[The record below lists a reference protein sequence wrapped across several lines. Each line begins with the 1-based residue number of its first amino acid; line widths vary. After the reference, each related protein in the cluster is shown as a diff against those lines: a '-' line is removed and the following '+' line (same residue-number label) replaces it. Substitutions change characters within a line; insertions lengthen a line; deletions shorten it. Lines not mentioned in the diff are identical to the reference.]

1 MQLATLW
8 IIPEGARILL
18 CWNEGINFESPVA
31 VVWILGRLRS
41 VLYFA
46 YGSNM
51 SPRQMRTRCPG
62 SRAAGVAELAGWR
75 FIITKR
81 GTANI
86 VKAAGGRVYG
96 TLWHCLPSHLEMLD
110 RYEAV
115 RLRVYRRRTVV
126 VQLADGRTRHA
137 IVYVSSLHQRGRAR
151 REYLKT
157 AVLPGAHA
165 FRLPPDYIDEIA
177 RWLPP
182 GRIGAAKPR
191 YRGRRH

>member
-1 MQLATLW
+1 L
-8 IIPEGARILL
+8 
-18 CWNEGINFESPVA
+18 
-31 VVWILGRLRS
+31 
-41 VLYFA
+41 LYFA

-51 SPRQMRTRCPG
+51 SPRQMRARCPG
-62 SRAAGVAELAGWR
+62 SRPAGVAELADWH
-75 FIITKR
+75 FIITRR

-86 VKAAGGRVYG
+86 VKVKGRRLFG
-96 TLWHCLPSHLEMLD
+96 TLWHCLPQHLATLD

-126 VQLADGRTRHA
+126 VRMTDGRRRHA
-137 IVYVSSLHQRGRAR
+137 IVYVSSLHQPGRAR

-157 AVLPGAHA
+157 AVLLGARA
-165 FRLPPDYIDEIA
+165 FQLPEDYIAELTG
-177 RWLPP
+177 WMPP

>member
-1 MQLATLW
+1 
-8 IIPEGARILL
+8 
-18 CWNEGINFESPVA
+18 
-31 VVWILGRLRS
+31 

-51 SPRQMRTRCPG
+51 SPAQMQARCPG
-62 SRAAGVAELAGWR
+62 ARPAGAAELCGWR
-75 FIITKR
+75 FMITKR

-86 VKAAGGRVYG
+86 RPDKDARLFGV
-96 TLWHCLPSHLEMLD
+96 LWRCLPHHLAMLD

-126 VQLADGRTRHA
+126 VRLSDGRRRHA
-137 IVYVSSLHQRGRAR
+137 IAYVSNLHQLGIAR

-157 AVLPGAHA
+157 AVLPGATA
-165 FRLPPDYIDEIA
+165 FRLPEAFVAEI
-177 RWLPP
+177 RDQMPS
-182 GRIGAAKPR
+182 GRVGTAKPR

>member
-1 MQLATLW
+1 M
-8 IIPEGARILL
+8 
-18 CWNEGINFESPVA
+18 
-31 VVWILGRLRS
+31 
-41 VLYFA
+41 LYFA

-86 VKAAGGRVYG
+86 VKRAGCRVFG
-96 TLWHCLPSHLEMLD
+96 TLWHCLPQHLATLD
-110 RYEAV
+110 RFEAV
-115 RLRVYRRRTVV
+115 RLRVYRRRTVI
-126 VQLADGRTRHA
+126 VQLADGRRRHA
-137 IVYVSSLHQRGRAR
+137 IVYVSSLHQKGRAR

-157 AVLPGAHA
+157 AVLPGARA
-165 FRLPPDYIDEIA
+165 FKLPQDYIDEIA
-177 RWLPP
+177 RWLPS